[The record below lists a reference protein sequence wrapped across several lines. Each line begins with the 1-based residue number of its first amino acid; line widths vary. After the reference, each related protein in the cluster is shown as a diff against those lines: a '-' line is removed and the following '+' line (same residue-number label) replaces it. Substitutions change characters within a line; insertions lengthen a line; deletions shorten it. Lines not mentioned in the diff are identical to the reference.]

1 MSIGGTM
8 TPSDLDGD
16 LAAKRARLMSLRGG
30 EPLSDDRVRS
40 LFAVVVWS
48 VIVEPGD
55 SVAGRLVSALGP
67 EAALRAVISWL
78 HDDSLIDAG
87 GLTRGEV
94 TAGLKRWAPRLVL
107 GPVRAALD
115 SAARTHV
122 RLITPDDTDWPSGL
136 RDLGDHAPLCL
147 WVRGNIG
154 ALSLS
159 CPTVSLV
166 GARAASAYGEH
177 IAMEFAS
184 ELSGRG
190 VTVVSGAAYGI
201 DGAAH
206 RATVLSGG
214 TTIALLAGGADRAY
228 PAGHSALLERIAETG
243 AIVSEVPCGGAPT
256 KWRFLA
262 RNRLIA
268 ALGGATVVVE
278 AGWRSGSLNTAAHAA
293 TLGRPIGAVP
303 GAITSAAS
311 AGCHRLLREF
321 DARCVTST
329 DEVMELLGWDPHT
342 MPGGAAPGGF
352 SVGAND
358 RLVDVGSGA
367 HDLIRVRDALS
378 TRAWRSPSDIAQR
391 SGLAIDHV
399 EALLGVL
406 GLDGSV
412 ARADGGWRA
421 VSA

>member
-1 MSIGGTM
+1 MTAAGMMSLL
-8 TPSDLDGD
+8 DLDGEIS
-16 LAAKRARLMSLRGG
+16 AKRGRLVALRGG
-30 EPLSDDRVRS
+30 EQLDDDRVRS
-40 LFAVVVWS
+40 LFAMVAWS
-48 VIVEPGD
+48 VLVEPGD
-55 SVAGRLVSALGP
+55 SVAGRLVTALGP
-67 EAALRAVISWL
+67 DHALREVIAWVRSDTASEAA
-78 HDDSLIDAG
+78 

-94 TAGLKRWAPRLVL
+94 SAGLKRWAPRLRL
-107 GPVRAALD
+107 AQVRAALD
-115 SAARTHV
+115 GAARAGV
-122 RLITPDDTDWPSGL
+122 RLITPQDAQWPAAL

-147 WVRGNIG
+147 WVRGDID
-154 ALSLS
+154 ALAS
-159 CPTVSLV
+159 PRPAISLV
-166 GARAASAYGEH
+166 GARAATSYGEH
-177 IAMEFAS
+177 VAMEFAS

-190 VTVVSGAAYGI
+190 VAVVSGAAYGI

-214 TTIALLAGGADRAY
+214 VTIALLAGGADRAY
-228 PAGHSALLERIAETG
+228 PAGHSELLERIAQTG
-243 AIVSEVPCGGAPT
+243 AIVSEVPCGAAPT

-321 DARCVTST
+321 DARCVTT
-329 DEVMELLGWDPHT
+329 VDEVMELLGWDPAT
-342 MPGGAAPGGF
+342 ALGAGGWAGAGGSPADAAT
-352 SVGAND
+352 
-358 RLVDVGSGA
+358 DVASGA

-378 TRAWRSPSDIAQR
+378 ARAWRSPSDIAQR
-391 SGLAIDHV
+391 SGLGVAHV

-406 GLDGSV
+406 GLEGSV
-412 ARADGGWRA
+412 QRADGGWRA
-421 VSA
+421 VPG

>member
-1 MSIGGTM
+1 MNVVGVM
-8 TPSDLDGD
+8 TAHDLDAE
-16 LAAKRARLMSLRGG
+16 LPAKRARLVPLRGG
-30 EPLSDDRVRS
+30 QPLDDNLVRS
-40 LFAVVVWS
+40 LFAVVAWS
-48 VIVEPGD
+48 VLVEPGD
-55 SVAGRLVSALGP
+55 SIAGRLVGALGP
-67 EAALRAVISWL
+67 EAALRSVISWV
-78 HDDSLIDAG
+78 HDDSLIDPG
-87 GLTRGEV
+87 VLTRGEAS
-94 TAGLKRWAPRLVL
+94 AGLKRWAPRLVL

-115 SAARTHV
+115 SAARAGV
-122 RLITPDDTDWPSGL
+122 RLITPDDPAWPAAL
-136 RDLGDHAPLCL
+136 CDLGEHAPLCL
-147 WVRGNIG
+147 WVRGDVS
-154 ALSLS
+154 ALR
-159 CPTVSLV
+159 PPGPAVSLV

-177 IAMEFAS
+177 VAMEFAS

-190 VTVVSGAAYGI
+190 VTVISGAAYGI

-214 TTIALLAGGADRAY
+214 TTVALLAGGADRAY

-243 AIVSEVPCGGAPT
+243 AIVSEVPCGAAPT

-321 DARCVTST
+321 DARCVTSVN
-329 DEVMELLGWDPHT
+329 EVLELLGWDPSIV
-342 MPGGAAPGGF
+342 PGWTGLDGASA
-352 SVGAND
+352 GAND
-358 RLVDVGSGA
+358 LSGDIGSGA

-378 TRAWRSPSDIAQR
+378 TRSWRSPRDIAQR
-391 SGLAIDHV
+391 SGLGIDRV

-406 GLDGSV
+406 GLDGGV
-412 ARADGGWRA
+412 ERADGGWRA
-421 VSA
+421 VSV